1 VYPEYDHAS
10 HEAHC
15 PGGEEVAKAKY
26 IADEKGGKKAVF
38 LDIKE
43 YERFLHRLE
52 ELEDALSLDDA
63 IQTAQSSS

>member
-1 VYPEYDHAS
+1 M
-10 HEAHC
+10 
-15 PGGEEVAKAKY
+15 AKAKY